1 MGFRYKIALLNVLRN
16 RRRSIITLLSIQV
29 AVISLVLFGG
39 FVASMYDGMR
49 ENMIRSQLG
58 HIQIYKQGFNQ
69 YGHIEPEKYL
79 LSQQEVKK
87 ITTLV
92 ESQAS
97 VELITPRLNF
107 SGLLTNSNQ
116 SIAVVGNGINSDKES
131 LLSSAI
137 TITQGE
143 DLFSQDIDGALL
155 GQGLFNALNTQV
167 GDYLTLLS
175 STTDGAVNAVD
186 IKVIGAINSGIREVD
201 NRLIRINLA
210 HAQDLQFTQGVSR
223 LVVLLSDTDQ
233 TQLVLERLTQLF
245 KQHGL
250 TVEIKTWSQL
260 ADYYH
265 EVIKLFDGVF
275 GFIQVIVL
283 FIAALS
289 IANTMMMAVM
299 ERTPEIGSIRA
310 LGATRYEVMMLF
322 ITEACYLGFIGSVLG
337 VLFGILLANG
347 ITTAQ
352 FIMPTPP
359 GSSQSY
365 PIRIFISWSILWQTA
380 VAGTLVAILASIYPA
395 FKASRLQINQAMR
408 AA

>member
-1 MGFRYKIALLNVLRN
+1 MGFRYKISLLNVLRN

-29 AVISLVLFGG
+29 AVVSLVLFGG
-39 FVASMYDGMR
+39 FVASMYEGMR

-69 YGHIEPEKYL
+69 YGHIEPETYL
-79 LSQQEVKK
+79 LNQGDVKK
-87 ITTLV
+87 IIALV
-92 ESQAS
+92 ESQPS

-116 SIAVVGNGINSDKES
+116 SIAVVGNGINADKES

-143 DLFSQDIDGALL
+143 DLFSQDSDGALL
-155 GQGLFNALNTQV
+155 GQGLFDALNAQV
-167 GDYLTLLS
+167 GDYLTLLG

-186 IKVIGAINSGIREVD
+186 IKVIGVINSGIREVD
-201 NRLIRINLA
+201 NRLIRVNLT

-223 LVVLLSDTDQ
+223 LVILLSDTDQ
-233 TQLVLERLTQLF
+233 TQLVLEQLTLLF
-245 KQHGL
+245 KQQGL
-250 TVEIKTWSQL
+250 DVEIKTWSQL

-275 GFIQVIVL
+275 GFIKVIVL

-322 ITEACYLGFIGSVLG
+322 ITEACYLGLIGSVFG
-337 VLFGILLANG
+337 VLLAILLANG
-347 ITTAQ
+347 ITSAQ

-365 PIRIFISWSILWQTA
+365 PIRIFISWTILWQTA
-380 VAGTLVAILASIYPA
+380 ATGTLVAILASIYPA

>member
-1 MGFRYKIALLNVLRN
+1 MNFRYKIALLNVLRN
-16 RRRSIITLLSIQV
+16 KRRSVITLLAIQV
-29 AVISLVLFGG
+29 GVISLILFGG

-58 HIQIYKQGFNQ
+58 HLQIYQEGFNQ

-79 LSQQEVKK
+79 LSQQQIVRITQLVK
-87 ITTLV
+87 TV
-92 ESQAS
+92 AG

-107 SGLLTNSNQ
+107 SGLLTNGSQ
-116 SIAVVGNGINSDKES
+116 SIAIVGNGINADKEA

-143 DLFSQDIDGALL
+143 DLFAEDSQGALL
-155 GQGLFNALNTQV
+155 GEGLFHALNANI
-167 GDYLTLLS
+167 GDYLTLLG

-186 IKVIGAINSGIREVD
+186 IQVIGAINSGVKDLD
-201 NRLIRINLA
+201 NRLVRINLS
-210 HAQDLQFTQGVSR
+210 HAQDLQFTQGISR
-223 LVVLLSDTDQ
+223 LVVLLTDTSK
-233 TQLVLERLTQLF
+233 TTEVISKLNALF
-245 KQHGL
+245 KKENL
-250 TVEIKTWSQL
+250 PLEIKSWSEL

-265 EVIKLFDGVF
+265 EVVNLFDGVF
-275 GFIQVIVL
+275 GFIKVIVL

-310 LGATRYEVMMLF
+310 LGATRREVMALF
-322 ITEACYLGFIGSVLG
+322 LTEACYLGIIGSALG
-337 VLFGILLANG
+337 LFFGILFANG
-347 ITTAQ
+347 ITLAE
-352 FIMPTPP
+352 FMMPTPP

-365 PIRIFISWSILWQTA
+365 PIRIFIEWPVLWQTA
-380 VAGTLVAILASIYPA
+380 ITGIAVAIIASIYPA
-395 FKASRLQINQAMR
+395 FKASRLLINHAMR

>member
-1 MGFRYKIALLNVLRN
+1 MSFRYKIALLNVLRN
-16 RRRSIITLLSIQV
+16 RRRSVLTLLAIQV
-29 AVISLVLFGG
+29 AVVSLIIFAG
-39 FVASMYDGMR
+39 FVASMFDGMR

-58 HIQIYKQGFNQ
+58 HLQIYKQGFNQ

-79 LSQQEVKK
+79 LTPGDVTK
-87 ITTLV
+87 INQLVTTLTN
-92 ESQAS
+92 

-107 SGLLTNSNQ
+107 SGLLTNSSQ
-116 SIAVVGNGINSDKES
+116 SIAVVGNGIDPDKES

-143 DLFSQDIDGALL
+143 DLFSQDQDGALL
-155 GQGLFNALNTQV
+155 GQGLFNALNV
-167 GDYLTLLS
+167 DIGDYLTLLG

-186 IKVIGAINSGIREVD
+186 IKVVGAINTGLRDVD
-201 NRLIRINLA
+201 NRLVRINLP
-210 HAQDLQFTQGVSR
+210 HAQDLQYTQGVSR
-223 LVVLLSDTDQ
+223 LVILLSDTNQ
-233 TQLVLERLTQLF
+233 TQETLSTLTQLF
-245 KQHGL
+245 KQQGL
-250 TVEIKTWSQL
+250 NVEIKSWSQL

-265 EVIKLFDGVF
+265 EVTNLFNGVLD
-275 GFIQVIVL
+275 FIQIIVL

-322 ITEACYLGFIGSVLG
+322 ITEACYLGLIGSVIG
-337 VLFGILLANG
+337 VIWGILLANG
-347 ITTAQ
+347 ITAAEI
-352 FIMPTPP
+352 IMPTPP
-359 GSSQSY
+359 GSSQNY
-365 PIRIFISWSILWQTA
+365 PIRIFVSPAILLKTA
-380 VAGTLVAILASIYPA
+380 FTGTVVAIAASIYPA

>member
-79 LSQQEVKK
+79 LTQQDVKK
-87 ITTLV
+87 ITELV
-92 ESQAS
+92 ESQS
-97 VELITPRLNF
+97 GVELITPRLNF

-155 GQGLFNALNTQV
+155 GQGLFNALNTQI
-167 GDYLTLLS
+167 GDYLTLLG

-186 IKVIGAINSGIREVD
+186 IKVIGAINTGVRDVD
-201 NRLIRINLA
+201 NRLIRINLP

-223 LVVLLSDTDQ
+223 LVVLLSDTEQ
-233 TQLVLERLTQLF
+233 TPLMLEQLTSLF
-245 KQHGL
+245 EQHGL
-250 TVEIKTWSQL
+250 IVETKTWFEL

-265 EVIKLFDGVF
+265 EVINLFNGVF
-275 GFIQVIVL
+275 GFIKVIVL

-322 ITEACYLGFIGSVLG
+322 ITEACYLGLIGSVIGLLLA
-337 VLFGILLANG
+337 VLFANG
-347 ITTAQ
+347 ITSAQ

-365 PIRIFISWSILWQTA
+365 PIRIFISWPILWQTA
-380 VAGTLVAILASIYPA
+380 ITGTLVAIFASIYPA

>member
-29 AVISLVLFGG
+29 AVVSLVLFGG
-39 FVASMYDGMR
+39 FVASMYEGMR

-69 YGHIEPEKYL
+69 YGHIEPETYL
-79 LSQQEVKK
+79 LNQGDVKK
-87 ITTLV
+87 IIALV
-92 ESQAS
+92 ESQPS

-116 SIAVVGNGINSDKES
+116 SIAVVGNGINADKES

-143 DLFSQDIDGALL
+143 DLFSQDSDGALL
-155 GQGLFNALNTQV
+155 GQGLFDALNAQV
-167 GDYLTLLS
+167 GDYLTLLG

-186 IKVIGAINSGIREVD
+186 IKVIGVINSGIREVD
-201 NRLIRINLA
+201 NRLIRVNLT

-223 LVVLLSDTDQ
+223 LVILLSDTDQ
-233 TQLVLERLTQLF
+233 TQLVLEQLTLLF
-245 KQHGL
+245 KQQGL
-250 TVEIKTWSQL
+250 DVEIKTWSQL

-275 GFIQVIVL
+275 GFIKVIVL

-322 ITEACYLGFIGSVLG
+322 ITEACYLGLIGSVFG
-337 VLFGILLANG
+337 VLLAILLANG
-347 ITTAQ
+347 ITSAQ

-365 PIRIFISWSILWQTA
+365 PIRIFISWTILWQTA
-380 VAGTLVAILASIYPA
+380 ATGTLVAILASIYPA

>member
-79 LSQQEVKK
+79 LTQQDVKK
-87 ITTLV
+87 ITELV
-92 ESQAS
+92 ESQS
-97 VELITPRLNF
+97 GVELITPRLNF

-116 SIAVVGNGINSDKES
+116 SIAVVGNGINPDKES

-155 GQGLFNALNTQV
+155 GQGLFNALNTKV
-167 GDYLTLLS
+167 GDYLTLLG

-186 IKVIGAINSGIREVD
+186 IKVIGAINTGIRDVD
-201 NRLIRINLA
+201 NRLIRINLT

-223 LVVLLSDTDQ
+223 LVVLLSDTEQ
-233 TQLVLERLTQLF
+233 TQIVLEQLTQLF
-245 KQHGL
+245 KQNGL
-250 TVEIKTWSQL
+250 IVETKTWFEL

-322 ITEACYLGFIGSVLG
+322 ITEACYLGLIGSVLG
-337 VLFGILLANG
+337 ILLAILLANG

-365 PIRIFISWSILWQTA
+365 PIRIFVSWPILWKTA
-380 VAGTLVAILASIYPA
+380 IAGTLVAILASIYPA